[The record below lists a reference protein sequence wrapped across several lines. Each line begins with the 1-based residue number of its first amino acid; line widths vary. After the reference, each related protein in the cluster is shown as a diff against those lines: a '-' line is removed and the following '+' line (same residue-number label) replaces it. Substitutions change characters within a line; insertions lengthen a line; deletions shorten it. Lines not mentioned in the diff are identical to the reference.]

1 MTQESNQNPPA
12 VVKTS
17 RTAWWLVPVKGIGF
31 FMALFGRVF
40 RIVLIVGLVLGVL
53 ALVVYSMQLDEI
65 VRKQFEGRRWA
76 LPARVF
82 ARPLELFNGQ
92 QLYADHLEQE
102 LKLLSYVKVDKAPTE
117 TGQYYRKGDEFQIVT
132 RGFQFAD
139 DMEPPRSIKVSLAR
153 GKVTSLALANKE
165 ALPVMRVE
173 PVLIGNFYP
182 SQNED
187 RVLVRIKDVSPLLIN
202 GLLAVEDKKFY
213 EHQGVNPMAIAR
225 AMVTN
230 LKAGQTVQGGSTIT
244 QQLVK
249 NFYLTN
255 ERSWERKLKEALM
268 ALLLELHYNKQE
280 ILEAYLNEIYL
291 GQDGSRAIHGFG
303 LAAQFYFNRPIRELK
318 SDQIALLIGLAKG
331 AAFYDPRRFP
341 ERALER
347 RNVVLTVMEQEGV
360 LTAAEGAEARK
371 RPLGVSE
378 HRPSGASPF
387 PAYLDLVRTQLQR
400 DYREEDLR
408 SEGLLIFTS
417 MDPIVQLTA
426 EQIVIKRVQQL
437 ERSNRIPKNKL
448 SGSMIISTVQ
458 GGEVIALVGG
468 LDVRYPGYNHALIA
482 QRQIGSLVKPAIY
495 LAAFENKGKYG
506 SLGERVSDGPVTV
519 KIGRNKYWQP
529 GNYDQR
535 FTGTMTIMYALM
547 MSRNTPAVRVGVE
560 VGLDKVIKTLGDLGI
575 KREIPAYPAILLGAL
590 ELTPF
595 EVQQMYQT
603 LAANG
608 SYSPLKS
615 IRSVMNV
622 SNGKTLTRYPLTVQQ
637 VARPESVEMLN
648 FGLHQVTTNGTAKA
662 LQGVLPSWKD
672 VAGKT
677 GTTNDKKDSWFAG
690 FSGQHVITVWV
701 GRDDSKP
708 TNMTGGTG
716 ALKVWADMMKVMP
729 SQPLKVGQSSRLVWV
744 DVDASTGLLFNP
756 ACGKSVRMPFIR
768 GTQPQ
773 KISYCA
779 EPQLEAPASE
789 TGTPAAPVPGQTRP
803 ATTAPAQV
811 RPAAPAP
818 QAVPRPAP
826 NPAPAAP
833 NGGNWVDDLMNKP
846 GNQ

>member
-17 RTAWWLVPVKGIGF
+17 RTAWWLSPLKGIRF

-102 LKLLSYVKVDKAPTE
+102 LKLLSYVKVDKTPTE

-132 RGFQFAD
+132 RGFQFAE

-347 RNVVLTVMEQEGV
+347 RNIVLTVMEQEGV
-360 LTAAEGAEARK
+360 LTVAEGAEARK

-437 ERSNRIPKNKL
+437 ERANRIPKNKL

-535 FTGTMTIMYALM
+535 FTGTMTILYALM

-590 ELTPF
+590 ELSPF

-690 FSGQHVITVWV
+690 FSGQHVMTVWV

-729 SQPLKVGQSSRLVWV
+729 SQPLKVGQSSRLIWV
-744 DVDASTGLLFNP
+744 DVDAATGLLFNP
-756 ACGKSVRMPFIR
+756 ACGKSVKIPFIR

-789 TGTPAAPVPGQTRP
+789 TGVPAAAPTQARPAATTPAP
-803 ATTAPAQV
+803 A
-811 RPAAPAP
+811 RPAAPPP
-818 QAVPRPAP
+818 QAAPRPAP
-826 NPAPAAP
+826 RPAPAAP
-833 NGGNWVDDLMNKP
+833 SSGNWVDDLMNKP